1 MKLDI
6 ISGTFPDLGDINKA
20 ASLIKY
26 NRDKL
31 LKPLTKWRN
40 EAGNSTQPS
49 KFYFLADALSV
60 PISTLFEQLSSK
72 KFLEMIPFT
81 RVQENTNIIL
91 GISAHFHQL
100 PII

>member
-31 LKPLTKWRN
+31 LKPLT
-40 EAGNSTQPS
+40 GNSTQPS